1 MTRWFHTSRSKQ
13 LKGKANFMLYI
24 FYHNIKKKAKQS
36 WMGRELESD
45 IYIFIIL
52 ILMISQ
58 LYRDVKTH

>member
-45 IYIFIIL
+45 IYIHYLNFDDFTVI
-52 ILMISQ
+52 Q
-58 LYRDVKTH
+58 RC